1 MNNYKMGA
9 EKLLLTGILLIFLI
23 TSVSAVEFEMYVE
36 VKNATAPNN
45 PIPGASVTISGHG
58 SSWQRLTN
66 AQGRTPE
73 IVQSLPATQYYFDIT
88 VTKEGF
94 QTRTL
99 ENVELNVLP
108 IPLQTYKLATV
119 LLTASSACNNNG
131 VCEASI
137 GETTE
142 NCPADCPPPSLS
154 SGMVSDIRIEIQ
166 SGTSPVQC
174 PENYAEAGA
183 FNDNVFNRTHKLC
196 VKYEAGFVAGNVYV
210 TTAYLAPYLGGP
222 GDGEVCEEGSSPV
235 GTPFAGLPAIY
246 GSSYMTLCVGK
257 ANIHDITEE
266 YVTNVEIVN
275 AASCTSQF
283 NRASPSIA
291 FTDRTGGL
299 HRMCTKIQNYAGEA
313 SGCQLTNP
321 QWMISN
327 PLQQIITA
335 SGWVGLTT
343 SCRDVNYGEY
353 EYQNGT
359 RDVIMYV
366 QAPGCMNEQVKF
378 EIYEDTSTVP
388 GTGTIKQTIQFSD
401 WQSDGGGRSYASWC
415 PEWAP
420 ASLGNPDADK
430 YYSFKAIIE
439 GSTIQSPFSGS
450 LTVKKPPVAECQYQ
464 EYSNTDDEVCRERRG
479 DDFVCVQGN
488 YCSSFQCSSSQ
499 DCRSG
504 EICCPAGESN
514 CRGGTC
520 VQCYRDSHCASLA
533 NFGEDST
540 CNLTSNK
547 CIGSCEIT
555 KPSWISQ
562 AGNELPLI
570 DANNN
575 PIIYPG
581 FINTNDYQRGIRVN
595 IEARAVRCEN
605 MEDIIFVVTEKR
617 GLIQILNRRDPG
629 VILDDPSR
637 LRLML
642 TPDSGQIQYIGYE
655 PSWAISLNLQGTDFL
670 QYRVY
675 AAYKSDP
682 GTPISPYSDTI
693 YVGKPDVAQCRYTE
707 ESDSDDEEC
716 FDKYTYTAQGVT
728 YSLGRICSPDN
739 ICINQCESNA
749 DCTAKGLPPI
759 CAITQDGVVGAMFR
773 TNEDAPSIFNAMSGA
788 ISGRCYECF
797 NNNQCAFFSAI
808 DPERKYCAPADHQKK
823 FRCVKCYENSHC
835 PTSEDG
841 TPGICLN
848 GECTIT
854 CDPTKD
860 SNNPNIDCQTFQVTK
875 TEEELNAMS
884 RQARADGKGKEICD
898 PELKVCVQCND
909 NWNGRTKSGCT
920 EPGSCCWEGT
930 ACLIERGEPNR
941 CVQCIEDSICGPGNH
956 CNKETNKCESGTGG
970 FGGEGGLGGIAI
982 AAIAAFAGFMFM
994 GPMGAIAGGLLGLL
1008 AGGGLGGGGGLIGG
1022 LGGLSGIGSLLGG
1035 IGS

>member
-1 MNNYKMGA
+1 MRTD
-9 EKLLLTGILLIFLI
+9 KLLFAGILLIFLI
-23 TSVSAVEFEMYVE
+23 TSISAVEFGMYVE

-58 SSWQRLTN
+58 ASWQRLTN

-73 IVQSLPATQYYFDIT
+73 IIQILSAGPYYFNIT

-99 ENVELNVLP
+99 EHVELNVLP
-108 IPLQTYKLATV
+108 FPLQTYNLSTV
-119 LLTASSACNNNG
+119 LLTPPSVCNNNG
-131 VCEASI
+131 VCEASR

-154 SGMVSDIRIEIQ
+154 SGMVSDIRMEIQ
-166 SGTSPVQC
+166 SGLSPVQC

-183 FNDNVFNRTHKLC
+183 FNDDVFNRTHKLC
-196 VKYEAGFVAGNVYV
+196 IKYEGGFVPGNMYV
-210 TTAYLAPYLGGP
+210 TTAYLAPYLS
-222 GDGEVCEEGSSPV
+222 DGESCEEGSNPV

-257 ANIHDITEE
+257 ANIHDPTEE
-266 YVTNVEIVN
+266 YVTRAEIVN
-275 AASCTSQF
+275 TANCRSSLDTSQF
-283 NRASPSIA
+283 NRESPSIA
-291 FTDRTGGL
+291 FTDYTGGL

-321 QWMISN
+321 QWMIRN
-327 PLQQIITA
+327 PLNPISTA

-343 SCRDVNYGEY
+343 SCRDVDYGEY

-366 QAPGCMNEQVKF
+366 QAAGCMNEQVKF
-378 EIYEDTSTVP
+378 EIYEDTSTIP
-388 GTGTIKQTIQFSD
+388 GTGTIKQTILFSD

-420 ASLGNPDADK
+420 ASLGPDSDK
-430 YYSFKAIIE
+430 YYSFKAIVD
-439 GSTIQSPFSGS
+439 GSATIQSPFSNS

-479 DDFVCVQGN
+479 EGFVCVQGN

-514 CRGGTC
+514 CRQGTC
-520 VQCYRDSHCASLA
+520 VQCYRDSHCTSLA

-540 CNLTSNK
+540 CNLTSNR
-547 CIGSCEIT
+547 CTGSCEIT
-555 KPSWISQ
+555 KPVWVSQ
-562 AGNELPLI
+562 ADNELPLR
-570 DANNN
+570 DSNNN
-575 PIIYPG
+575 PITYPG
-581 FINTNDYQRGIRVN
+581 FINTQDYQRGIRVN
-595 IEARAVRCEN
+595 IQATTIRCEN
-605 MEDIIFVVTEKR
+605 IEDIVFVVTEQSGRIPIINSK
-617 GLIQILNRRDPG
+617 DPG

-637 LRLML
+637 LSFIR
-642 TPDSGQIQYIGYE
+642 TIDSGQIQYVGYE
-655 PSWAISLNLQGTDFL
+655 PLWSIKLGASVF

-682 GTPISPYSDTI
+682 STPISPYSDTI
-693 YVGKPDVAQCRYTE
+693 YIGKPNVAQCHYTE
-707 ESDSDDEEC
+707 ESDSDDGEC
-716 FDKYTYTAQGVT
+716 LDDRYGGIGK
-728 YSLGRICSPDN
+728 ICSPDN
-739 ICINQCESNA
+739 VCVNQCESNA
-749 DCTAKGLPPI
+749 ACTAIGLPPI
-759 CAITQDGVVGAMFR
+759 CAITQNGVVGAIFR
-773 TNEDAPSIFNAMSGA
+773 TNEDAPSVFNAMPGATSGK
-788 ISGRCYECF
+788 CYECF
-797 NNNQCAFFSAI
+797 NDNQCALFSAI
-808 DPERKYCAPADHQKK
+808 DPERKYCAPADHSKK
-823 FRCVKCYENSHC
+823 FRCVKCYNNGHC

-848 GECTIT
+848 GECTRT

-860 SNNPNIDCQTFQVTK
+860 QNNPNIDCQTFQVTK

-909 NWNGRTKSGCT
+909 NWNGRTQSGCT

-930 ACLIERGEPNR
+930 ACLIERGEPNK

-956 CNKETNKCESGTGG
+956 CNSETNKCESGTGG
-970 FGGEGGLGGIAI
+970 FGQVGIEMAIIGAIGGYLL
-982 AAIAAFAGFMFM
+982 M
-994 GPMGAIAGGLLGLL
+994 GPMGAIAGLLLGSLVSGS
-1008 AGGGLGGGGGLIGG
+1008 GGGLSGGLGG
-1022 LGGLSGIGSLLGG
+1022 LGGLSGIGSL
-1035 IGS
+1035 IGSIGS